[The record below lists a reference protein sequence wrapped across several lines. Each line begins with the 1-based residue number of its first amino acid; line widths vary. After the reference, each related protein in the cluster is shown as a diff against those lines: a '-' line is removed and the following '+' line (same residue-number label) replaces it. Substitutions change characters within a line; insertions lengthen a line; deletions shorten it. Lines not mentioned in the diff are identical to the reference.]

1 MISRQLP
8 RLLALIGL
16 LTAGITLESQS
27 PAQPTP
33 EGMDPARLSRID
45 RVLEEHV
52 TSNRLAGAV
61 GLALRDGKV
70 VYEKAVG
77 WADKESGTRMAT
89 DSLFRIASQTKAVTS
104 TAILI
109 LMEEGRLSL
118 TDPVSRYLPSFAKSM
133 VSMPGADG
141 DTVVPATRAITIRD
155 LLTHTSGLSYGTDA
169 RLSAQY
175 AAAGLGPAAGNGWYT
190 ADKTEPVC
198 ETMDRLGTL
207 PLAAQ
212 PGTRWVYGYST
223 DVLGCVVERVSGQ
236 PLDIFVRERI
246 TDPLKMFDT
255 HFFLPESKRTRLTTV
270 YGSGPGGLV
279 VRAPEGSRGQG
290 HYVDGPRRNFAG
302 GAGLVSTARDYA
314 RFLEMVR
321 RGGAL
326 DDVRILSP
334 RTVMLMTTNQVGTLH
349 SSTGLGWSLAFETTD
364 QFGANGLSA
373 AGSFGWGGAYGS
385 VYRVDPSERL
395 TMVLM
400 IQLMPNGTDIRSMFP
415 NLVHQAVF
423 TPAGSSRNTGPAP
436 HDRR

>member
-1 MISRQLP
+1 MIVRLP
-8 RLLALIGL
+8 RLVVL
-16 LTAGITLESQS
+16 LSLLVTGVTLQS
-27 PAQPTP
+27 SNPVQATP
-33 EGMDPARLSRID
+33 EGLDPARLARID

-70 VYEKAVG
+70 IYEKAVG
-77 WADKESGTRMAT
+77 WADKDAGTRMAT

-118 TDPVSRYLPSFAKSM
+118 TDPVSRYLPSFARSM
-133 VSMPGADG
+133 VSTAGADG
-141 DTVVPATRAITIRD
+141 ETLSPAIRGITIRD

-169 RLSAQY
+169 RLSARY
-175 AAAGLGPAAGNGWYT
+175 AAAGLGPAAGSGWYT

-198 ETMDRLGTL
+198 DTMDRLGTL
-207 PLAAQ
+207 PLTAQ

-236 PLDIFVRERI
+236 PLDVFIRERI
-246 TDPLKMFDT
+246 TDPLTMTDT
-255 HFFLPESKRTRLTTV
+255 HFFLPESKRHRLTTV
-270 YGSGPGGLV
+270 YSSGAGGLI
-279 VRAPEGSRGQG
+279 VRAPDGPRGQG

-321 RGGAL
+321 RDGEL
-326 DDVRILSP
+326 DGVRILSP

-349 SSTGLGWSLAFETTD
+349 SSTGMGWSLAFQTTD

-373 AGSFGWGGAYGS
+373 AGSYGWGGAYGS
-385 VYRVDPSERL
+385 VYRVDPTERL

-400 IQLMPNGTDIRSMFP
+400 IQLMPNATDIRSMFP
-415 NLVHQAVF
+415 NLVHQAVV
-423 TPAGSSRNTGPAP
+423 TAAGSSRNTGPQP
-436 HDRR
+436 LVRR